1 MKNLLDASI
10 RRMRP
15 GPEDATVHGQSLVE
29 YSLLLGLVV
38 FVCIAGLTSLGQAII
53 TKLYSLTA
61 NMF

>member
-1 MKNLLDASI
+1 MKNLLEASI
-10 RRMRP
+10 RRLRRW
-15 GPEDATVHGQSLVE
+15 PEDSTVQGQSLVE

-38 FVCIAGLTSLGQAII
+38 FVCIAGVTSLGQAII